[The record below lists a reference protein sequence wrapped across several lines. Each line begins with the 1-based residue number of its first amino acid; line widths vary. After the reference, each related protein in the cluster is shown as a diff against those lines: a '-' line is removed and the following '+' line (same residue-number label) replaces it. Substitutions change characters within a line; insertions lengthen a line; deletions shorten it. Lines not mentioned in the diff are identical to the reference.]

1 MRAIILKVFF
11 WFAAVVDRTPC
22 LVAKHGVKGTDRHA
36 EKTKQSDIAEH
47 TTHTLA
53 GVTGQVAG
61 GEEEATHKENGTCNG
76 CINGVLDTTDQQ
88 KGRVD
93 RVHLQGVLMVAG
105 KKHTLRQGLWQ

>member
-1 MRAIILKVFF
+1 M
-11 WFAAVVDRTPC
+11 
-22 LVAKHGVKGTDRHA
+22 AKHGVKGADRHA

-61 GEEEATHKENGTCNG
+61 RKEETTHKENGTCNG

-88 KGRVD
+88 KGGVD
-93 RVHLQGVLMVAG
+93 GIHLQGVLLVAE
-105 KKHTLRQGLWQ
+105 KSIR